1 MAAHGAKFQHE
12 MDGSPQ
18 TWRSF
23 QREMMWWQSALGLE
37 STKKH
42 NLAARW
48 LLRQSGVV
56 RQRGE
61 ELTPEEL
68 AYQKEVKGPD
78 PADGQG
84 QVVLTEEDPLSGLK
98 VRRASSETNSTSTPS
113 VDQVKGLQ
121 SSAQGSERCLRI

>member
-1 MAAHGAKFQHE
+1 MAAHGAKFQHG

-98 VRRASSETNSTSTPS
+98 VRRASSETSSTSTPR

-121 SSAQGSERCLRI
+121 SSAQGSGDCLQT